1 MPSKRWNNS
10 KKIFC
15 QISQQGISLIS
26 SLEWIFE
33 WSWDNFFL
41 TDFLTFFFQKIP
53 LLPYFKQS
61 KSSLKARSNFY
72 EGVLIR
78 SASEEKPTWD

>member
-41 TDFLTFFFQKIP
+41 TDFLTFFFSKNTSLALFQAKQK
-53 LLPYFKQS
+53 
-61 KSSLKARSNFY
+61 
-72 EGVLIR
+72 
-78 SASEEKPTWD
+78 